1 LRRLLGVKTSPG
13 ADSKQTKVT
22 KLVKTEVLLINIGST
37 TTGGKVL
44 SVKVEAQAANPKAQ
58 LSLAKIHST
67 WPACTAIGEK
77 VTLSRRIGKHWR
89 LIGGCIRMYDHAV
102 SKELQVGEL
111 CNVAQY

>member
-1 LRRLLGVKTSPG
+1 MLLTNSLFGTIYAYWDFKLRSTGLSIDTSQP
-13 ADSKQTKVT
+13 AVSIRQTVSG
-22 KLVKTEVLLINIGST
+22 L
-37 TTGGKVL
+37 
-44 SVKVEAQAANPKAQ
+44 
-58 LSLAKIHST
+58 LSLAKIQLT

-77 VTLSRRIGKHWR
+77 VTLSRRIGKHWC

>member
-1 LRRLLGVKTSPG
+1 
-13 ADSKQTKVT
+13 VT

-44 SVKVEAQAANPKAQ
+44 SVKVEAQAAKAKAQ